1 MEGGHWTAPRSS
13 ARAPYKKLSME
24 GSFASKTGFRAL
36 TLPEPRKPVM
46 MVAGMRLSGGI
57 IVSTPEHSSV
67 VEAAD
72 AANLRRAR
80 HDGAPAV
87 AVRGAAAAE

>member
-1 MEGGHWTAPRSS
+1 
-13 ARAPYKKLSME
+13 ME
-24 GSFASKTGFRAL
+24 GSFASKTGFRVL

-80 HDGAPAV
+80 H
-87 AVRGAAAAE
+87 AAAAAARGSAAAE